1 MGEMRKSAFAGG
13 WPMGFEANEKR
24 TVAFRSK
31 ASISCAGDN
40 CPASNARLERKWDS
54 FVMTGILVCPR
65 MFRSIRRPLSLK
77 ARTRA

>member
-1 MGEMRKSAFAGG
+1 MGEIRKSAFAGG
-13 WPMGFEANEKR
+13 WPTGFDANEEM

-31 ASISCAGDN
+31 ASISWAGDN
-40 CPASNARLERKWDS
+40 CPASNARAGRKRDNFVTTGS
-54 FVMTGILVCPR
+54 FVCSL